1 MPWTK
6 AARIEYQCSGLR
18 NASDLTDTEWA
29 LIARS
34 IRCLASRRQ

>member
-1 MPWTK
+1 MQWTK

-18 NASDLTDTEWA
+18 NASDLTDTEWS

-34 IRCLASRRQ
+34 ISLLSQP